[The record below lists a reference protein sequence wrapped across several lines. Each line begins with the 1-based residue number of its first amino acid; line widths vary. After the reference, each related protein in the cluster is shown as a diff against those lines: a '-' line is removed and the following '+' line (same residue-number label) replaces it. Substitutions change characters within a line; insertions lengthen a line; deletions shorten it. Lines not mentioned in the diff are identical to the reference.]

1 MVSRK
6 KNQKNEQKM
15 RIELDRWTIRI
26 IPENEQDI
34 AFVEDTMGL
43 YKDGQVIELERI
55 DNDRDGFRLET
66 DLPKV
71 KNPNKSTVI
80 SQTADTV
87 TFKRPLDDFID
98 IEDSWDGPPYRR
110 SGIASTGGTKVD
122 NERAQ

>member
-1 MVSRK
+1 MK
-6 KNQKNEQKM
+6 
-15 RIELDRWTIRI
+15 IELDRWTIRL

-43 YKDGQVIELERI
+43 YKDGQTIELERI
-55 DNDRDGFRLET
+55 DTERDGFRLET
-66 DLPKV
+66 DLPKI
-71 KNPNKSTVI
+71 KNPDRSTV
-80 SQTADTV
+80 SQTSDTV

-98 IEDSWDGPPYRR
+98 VEDSWDGPPYRR

>member
-1 MVSRK
+1 MVPRK
-6 KNQKNEQKM
+6 KNKRDKQKM
-15 RIELDRWTIRI
+15 KIELDRWTIRI

-55 DNDRDGFRLET
+55 DNDKSGFRLET
-66 DLPKV
+66 DLPKI

-80 SQTADTV
+80 SQTSDTV
-87 TFKRPLDDFID
+87 TFQRPIDDFID

-110 SGIASTGGTKVD
+110 SGIVSTGGTKVD